1 MQWRISFSHGDSTM
15 ALSPDRMAD
24 LEDIRALPPAVGI
37 WPIDDAVTLSR
48 CFTRDRCV
56 VG

>member
-1 MQWRISFSHGDSTM
+1 M